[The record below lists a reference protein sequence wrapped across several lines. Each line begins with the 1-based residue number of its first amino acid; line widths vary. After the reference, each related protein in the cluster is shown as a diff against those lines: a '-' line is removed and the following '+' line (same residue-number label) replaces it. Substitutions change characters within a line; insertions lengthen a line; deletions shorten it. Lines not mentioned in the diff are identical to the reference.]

1 MMSPSLAGS
10 LPCLAFH
17 HGADRP
23 TVLFDVSEKKPI
35 AGDIDELKNK
45 AICPTTH
52 GFMLIRCPASMS
64 TFMWN
69 PQDRGKIELPPLP
82 VQPDL
87 LIDCTCLLSDKPT
100 ALNCIVLLVE
110 PYTTFMW
117 YCHIGDN
124 QWQKYDYDI
133 GTLPLPDLQ
142 SYEKEVIAPI
152 AACGGRFYFN
162 STRTELGV
170 MDFCPTPVFSSIV
183 IDDAVDES
191 YGVAQGPA
199 KVFLVESNEELYMV
213 SLLCVTSAKTIYG
226 ASIHRMDFSK
236 RRWRKVDDL
245 GGHTFLLSLFN
256 YGAMC
261 SVSKSGLR
269 ENCVYISY
277 PWEKT
282 LHIFNVKDGS
292 MESQKLDEAP
302 ASDKAFWMIPT
313 NA

>member
-1 MMSPSLAGS
+1 M
-10 LPCLAFH
+10 
-17 HGADRP
+17 
-23 TVLFDVSEKKPI
+23 
-35 AGDIDELKNK
+35 N
-45 AICPTTH
+45 
-52 GFMLIRCPASMS
+52 
-64 TFMWN
+64 TFLWN

-82 VQPDL
+82 IQHDL

-100 ALNCIVLLVE
+100 APSCIVLLVE
-110 PYTTFMW
+110 PYATFMW
-117 YCHIGDN
+117 HYHIGGQHN
-124 QWQKYDYDI
+124 QSQKYDYDI

-152 AACGGRFYFN
+152 AACGGKFYFN

-170 MDFCPTPVFSSIV
+170 IDFCPGPVFSSIA
-183 IDDAVDES
+183 IDDAVDAT

-199 KVFLVESNEELYMV
+199 KVFLVQSKDELYMV

-236 RRWRKVDDL
+236 QRWRKVHDL
-245 GGHTFLLSLFN
+245 AGQTFLLSLFN
-256 YGAMC
+256 FGALC
-261 SVSKSGLR
+261 SAINSGLR

-302 ASDKAFWMIPT
+302 ASDKAFWMLPT
-313 NA
+313 NT